1 MNKAMMGF
9 MVMRK
14 ANRLTLLY
22 ILRLCEW
29 ALATSDILRGRVRRV
44 DGYENR

>member
-14 ANRLTLLY
+14 ANRLTLLTLY
-22 ILRLCEW
+22 FYDCVNGL
-29 ALATSDILRGRVRRV
+29 
-44 DGYENR
+44 